1 MNKMTETK
9 GLSVFPKEQILSTST
24 DKKKIYVDNLQVM
37 LSDNLYKNGSLIKLQ
52 PKYLKEFDIS
62 QPPNGWYVSEKWDGI
77 RAIWDGEKF
86 ISRGSGTGKPKV
98 YNYVPEWFNKCMP
111 SGIAL
116 DGEMWMGRGLFQ
128 KISGI
133 SNYVI
138 KGKYTQTELDSIWSG
153 KTGSP
158 VIFKVF
164 DIPSLDLPFQQ
175 RMKYLKKTI
184 DDRLEWWKK
193 KYPNKVFPIQIT
205 EQTIVKSNEEL
216 QDIFGKLVSLGA
228 EGIILRAPNTPYQA
242 GKRSKFSLKYK
253 IKEDAECL
261 VKGYIPGDGRLKGL
275 LGSLECEFIIN
286 GKLSGVISH
295 VGTGF
300 SDLQRKEYK
309 NPKSDEYIP
318 IGSIVSFSYMEI
330 TKDGIPRHPVYR
342 GVRNDIK
349 IPE

>member
-1 MNKMTETK
+1 MSDTDYKP
-9 GLSVFPKEQILSTST
+9 VFPKEQILSKSS
-24 DKKKIYVDNLQVM
+24 DGKKTYVDNLEVM

-52 PKYLKEFDIS
+52 PKYLKEFDI
-62 QPPNGWYVSEKWDGI
+62 QEPPNGWYVSEKWDGI

-86 ISRGSGTGKPKV
+86 ISRGSGVGKPKV
-98 YNYVPEWFNKCMP
+98 YNYVPDWFIKCMP
-111 SGIAL
+111 PGVAL

-138 KGKYTQTELDSIWSG
+138 GGKYTQKQLDNIWLGRESG
-153 KTGSP
+153 NP

-164 DIPSLDLPFQQ
+164 DIPSLDLPFQK
-175 RMKYLKKTI
+175 RMENLERIINERKT
-184 DDRLEWWKK
+184 LWKK
-193 KYPNKVFPIQIT
+193 KSNKVFPIQVT
-205 EQTIVKSNEEL
+205 EQLLVKNNDEL
-216 QDIFGKLVSLGA
+216 QEIFGQLVSGGA

-253 IKEDAECL
+253 IKEDAEC
-261 VKGYIPGDGRLKGL
+261 VVRKYIPGDGRLKGM

-295 VGTGF
+295 IGTGL
-300 SDLQRKEYK
+300 SDIQRKEYK

-318 IGSIVSFSYMEI
+318 IGSVVSFSYMEI

-342 GVRNDIK
+342 GVRHDIK
-349 IPE
+349 APV